1 MQYILLNKIFD
12 DLIDGVNYIESQ
24 IIINSNN
31 KKVKQ

>member
-1 MQYILLNKIFD
+1 MQFILLNKIFE
-12 DLIDGVNYIESQ
+12 DLIEDVNNIESQ